1 MKDKQQQAVLFG
13 IEQYCLLTK
22 ENLILARRNRQ
33 KKSPV
38 AAFCSALGTV
48 LLTVLILAC
57 IPLTLPKAFG
67 FQIYTVISGSM
78 EPAIPTGSLVY
89 VRYEEPDT
97 IVKDDVIAFY
107 SNNAD
112 GSIITHR
119 VVSNSPAMGQFI
131 TKGDANEEKDMN
143 PIPYNNYIGKVK
155 LSVPVVGGIAQA
167 ATGTSGK
174 IAAAS
179 MIGLAVILEIVAAM
193 LDRRDDEDE

>member
-1 MKDKQQQAVLFG
+1 MQCTGHCFTDSTDS
-13 IEQYCLLTK
+13 CLY
-22 ENLILARRNRQ
+22 
-33 KKSPV
+33 
-38 AAFCSALGTV
+38 SADASESFWFSDVHRDQWEHGTGN
-48 LLTVLILAC
+48 
-57 IPLTLPKAFG
+57 PD
-67 FQIYTVISGSM
+67 
-78 EPAIPTGSLVY
+78 GSLVY

-167 ATGTSGK
+167 ATGTAGK

-193 LDRRDDEDE
+193 LDRRDDGDE

>member
-1 MKDKQQQAVLFG
+1 MQCTGHCFTDSTDS
-13 IEQYCLLTK
+13 CLY
-22 ENLILARRNRQ
+22 
-33 KKSPV
+33 
-38 AAFCSALGTV
+38 SADTSESFWFSDV
-48 LLTVLILAC
+48 HRD
-57 IPLTLPKAFG
+57 
-67 FQIYTVISGSM
+67 QW
-78 EPAIPTGSLVY
+78 EHGSLVY

-155 LSVPVVGGIAQA
+155 LSVPVVGGIAQV
-167 ATGTSGK
+167 ATGTAGK

-179 MIGLAVILEIVAAM
+179 IIGLAVILEIVAAM

>member
-1 MKDKQQQAVLFG
+1 MKR
-13 IEQYCLLTK
+13 TK
-22 ENLILARRNRQ
+22 K

-67 FQIYTVISGSM
+67 FQMYTVISGSM

-119 VVSNSPAMGQFI
+119 VAVSYTHLTLP
-131 TKGDANEEKDMN
+131 T
-143 PIPYNNYIGKVK
+143 
-155 LSVPVVGGIAQA
+155 
-167 ATGTSGK
+167 TSR
-174 IAAAS
+174 
-179 MIGLAVILEIVAAM
+179 V
-193 LDRRDDEDE
+193 

>member
-1 MKDKQQQAVLFG
+1 MKR
-13 IEQYCLLTK
+13 TK
-22 ENLILARRNRQ
+22 K

-78 EPAIPTGSLVY
+78 EPAIPTGSWSMSGMKNQTRSSKMMSLLFTATMQTA
-89 VRYEEPDT
+89 RSSPPC
-97 IVKDDVIAFY
+97 
-107 SNNAD
+107 
-112 GSIITHR
+112 SIQQ
-119 VVSNSPAMGQFI
+119 PGDGQFI

-167 ATGTSGK
+167 ATGTAGK

>member
-1 MKDKQQQAVLFG
+1 MKR
-13 IEQYCLLTK
+13 TK
-22 ENLILARRNRQ
+22 K

-38 AAFCSALGTV
+38 AAFCSA
-48 LLTVLILAC
+48 LILAC

-67 FQIYTVISGSM
+67 FQMYTVISGSM

-167 ATGTSGK
+167 ATGTAGK

-179 MIGLAVILEIVAAM
+179 IIGLAVILEIVAAM

>member
-1 MKDKQQQAVLFG
+1 MKR
-13 IEQYCLLTK
+13 TK
-22 ENLILARRNRQ
+22 K

-57 IPLTLPKAFG
+57 IPLTLPKALG
-67 FQIYTVISGSM
+67 FQMYTVISGSM

-167 ATGTSGK
+167 ATGTAGK

>member
-1 MKDKQQQAVLFG
+1 MQCTGHCFTDSTDS
-13 IEQYCLLTK
+13 CLYSADASESFWFSDVHRDQWEHGTGDPDGKPGLC
-22 ENLILARRNRQ
+22 
-33 KKSPV
+33 PV
-38 AAFCSALGTV
+38 
-48 LLTVLILAC
+48 
-57 IPLTLPKAFG
+57 
-67 FQIYTVISGSM
+67 
-78 EPAIPTGSLVY
+78 
-89 VRYEEPDT
+89 PDT

-167 ATGTSGK
+167 ATGTAGK

>member
-1 MKDKQQQAVLFG
+1 MKR
-13 IEQYCLLTK
+13 TK
-22 ENLILARRNRQ
+22 K

-38 AAFCSALGTV
+38 AAVCSVLGT
-48 LLTVLILAC
+48 LLLIIIVATYLPIT
-57 IPLTLPKAFG
+57 IPRAFG
-67 FQIYTVISGSM
+67 YEIYTVISGSM
-78 EPAIPTGSLVY
+78 EPAVPTGSLVY
-89 VRYEEPDT
+89 IKYVEPDT

-167 ATGTSGK
+167 ATGTAGK

-179 MIGLAVILEIVAAM
+179 IIGLAVILEIVAAM

>member
-1 MKDKQQQAVLFG
+1 MQCTGHCFTDSTDS
-13 IEQYCLLTK
+13 CLY
-22 ENLILARRNRQ
+22 
-33 KKSPV
+33 
-38 AAFCSALGTV
+38 SADASESFWFSDVHRDQWEHGT
-48 LLTVLILAC
+48 
-57 IPLTLPKAFG
+57 G
-67 FQIYTVISGSM
+67 
-78 EPAIPTGSLVY
+78 
-89 VRYEEPDT
+89 EPDT

-167 ATGTSGK
+167 ATGTAGK

>member
-1 MKDKQQQAVLFG
+1 MQNKKSAALKEKSF
-13 IEQYCLLTK
+13 LKRTK
-22 ENLILARRNRQ
+22 K

-67 FQIYTVISGSM
+67 FQMYTVISGSM

-119 VVSNSPAMGQFI
+119 VVSNSPAKSKAFCSGCRR
-131 TKGDANEEKDMN
+131 
-143 PIPYNNYIGKVK
+143 YR
-155 LSVPVVGGIAQA
+155 
-167 ATGTSGK
+167 TGCNRHCRKNCRCIYHRSCCD
-174 IAAAS
+174 S
-179 MIGLAVILEIVAAM
+179 
-193 LDRRDDEDE
+193 

>member
-1 MKDKQQQAVLFG
+1 MRG
-13 IEQYCLLTK
+13 TK
-22 ENLILARRNRQ
+22 GEVFFEENEEKEKPGGCILQ
-33 KKSPV
+33 
-38 AAFCSALGTV
+38 CTGHC

-67 FQIYTVISGSM
+67 FQMYTVISGSM

-119 VVSNSPAMGQFI
+119 VVSKQPGDGTVYHQ
-131 TKGDANEEKDMN
+131 KGMPMRK
-143 PIPYNNYIGKVK
+143 
-155 LSVPVVGGIAQA
+155 
-167 ATGTSGK
+167 K
-174 IAAAS
+174 I
-179 MIGLAVILEIVAAM
+179 
-193 LDRRDDEDE
+193 

>member
-1 MKDKQQQAVLFG
+1 MKR
-13 IEQYCLLTK
+13 TK
-22 ENLILARRNRQ
+22 K

-67 FQIYTVISGSM
+67 FQMYTVISGSM

-131 TKGDANEEKDMN
+131 TKGDANEDYDKYKITPDMFVGIVKFK
-143 PIPYNNYIGKVK
+143 IPVIGYPTV
-155 LSVPVVGGIAQA
+155 LVNERWS
-167 ATGTSGK
+167 
-174 IAAAS
+174 
-179 MIGLAVILEIVAAM
+179 
-193 LDRRDDEDE
+193 

>member
-1 MKDKQQQAVLFG
+1 
-13 IEQYCLLTK
+13 
-22 ENLILARRNRQ
+22 
-33 KKSPV
+33 
-38 AAFCSALGTV
+38 
-48 LLTVLILAC
+48 
-57 IPLTLPKAFG
+57 
-67 FQIYTVISGSM
+67 M

-112 GSIITHR
+112 GSIITH
-119 VVSNSPAMGQFI
+119 SPAMGQFI

-167 ATGTSGK
+167 ATGTAGK

-179 MIGLAVILEIVAAM
+179 IIGLAVILEIVAAM

>member
-1 MKDKQQQAVLFG
+1 
-13 IEQYCLLTK
+13 
-22 ENLILARRNRQ
+22 
-33 KKSPV
+33 
-38 AAFCSALGTV
+38 
-48 LLTVLILAC
+48 
-57 IPLTLPKAFG
+57 
-67 FQIYTVISGSM
+67 
-78 EPAIPTGSLVY
+78 
-89 VRYEEPDT
+89 
-97 IVKDDVIAFY
+97 
-107 SNNAD
+107 
-112 GSIITHR
+112 
-119 VVSNSPAMGQFI
+119 MGQFI

>member
-1 MKDKQQQAVLFG
+1 M
-13 IEQYCLLTK
+13 
-22 ENLILARRNRQ
+22 
-33 KKSPV
+33 

-67 FQIYTVISGSM
+67 FQMYTVISGSM

-119 VVSNSPAMGQFI
+119 VVSNSRWDSLSP
-131 TKGDANEEKDMN
+131 KGMPMRK
-143 PIPYNNYIGKVK
+143 
-155 LSVPVVGGIAQA
+155 
-167 ATGTSGK
+167 K
-174 IAAAS
+174 I
-179 MIGLAVILEIVAAM
+179 
-193 LDRRDDEDE
+193 

>member
-1 MKDKQQQAVLFG
+1 MKR
-13 IEQYCLLTK
+13 TK
-22 ENLILARRNRQ
+22 K

-89 VRYEEPDT
+89 VRHEEPDT

-131 TKGDANEEKDMN
+131 TKGDALQQLHWKSKAFCSGCRR
-143 PIPYNNYIGKVK
+143 YRTGSHRYIRQDCCRIHHR
-155 LSVPVVGGIAQA
+155 SCCD
-167 ATGTSGK
+167 S
-174 IAAAS
+174 
-179 MIGLAVILEIVAAM
+179 
-193 LDRRDDEDE
+193 

>member
-1 MKDKQQQAVLFG
+1 M
-13 IEQYCLLTK
+13 
-22 ENLILARRNRQ
+22 
-33 KKSPV
+33 
-38 AAFCSALGTV
+38 
-48 LLTVLILAC
+48 
-57 IPLTLPKAFG
+57 
-67 FQIYTVISGSM
+67 YTVISGSM

-167 ATGTSGK
+167 ATGTAGK

-179 MIGLAVILEIVAAM
+179 IIGLAVILEIVAAM
-193 LDRRDDEDE
+193 LDRHDDEDE

>member
-1 MKDKQQQAVLFG
+1 MKR
-13 IEQYCLLTK
+13 TK
-22 ENLILARRNRQ
+22 K

-67 FQIYTVISGSM
+67 FQMYTVISGSM
-78 EPAIPTGSLVY
+78 
-89 VRYEEPDT
+89 EPDT

-179 MIGLAVILEIVAAM
+179 IIGLAVILEIVAAM

>member
-1 MKDKQQQAVLFG
+1 MKR
-13 IEQYCLLTK
+13 TK
-22 ENLILARRNRQ
+22 K

-167 ATGTSGK
+167 ATGAAGK

-179 MIGLAVILEIVAAM
+179 LIGLAVILEIVAAM

>member
-1 MKDKQQQAVLFG
+1 MKR
-13 IEQYCLLTK
+13 TK
-22 ENLILARRNRQ
+22 K

-57 IPLTLPKAFG
+57 IPLTLPKAFS

-131 TKGDANEEKDMN
+131 TKGDANEEKDMT

>member
-1 MKDKQQQAVLFG
+1 MKR
-13 IEQYCLLTK
+13 TK
-22 ENLILARRNRQ
+22 K

-67 FQIYTVISGSM
+67 FQMYTVISGSM

-89 VRYEEPDT
+89 VRYEEPD
-97 IVKDDVIAFY
+97 
-107 SNNAD
+107 NAD

-131 TKGDANEEKDMN
+131 TKGDANKEKDMN

-167 ATGTSGK
+167 ATGTAGK

-179 MIGLAVILEIVAAM
+179 MIGLALILEIVAAM

>member
-1 MKDKQQQAVLFG
+1 MKR
-13 IEQYCLLTK
+13 TK
-22 ENLILARRNRQ
+22 K

-57 IPLTLPKAFG
+57 IPLTLPKA
-67 FQIYTVISGSM
+67 
-78 EPAIPTGSLVY
+78 
-89 VRYEEPDT
+89 YEEPDT

-167 ATGTSGK
+167 ATGTAGK

-179 MIGLAVILEIVAAM
+179 IIGLAVILEIVAAM

>member
-1 MKDKQQQAVLFG
+1 MKR
-13 IEQYCLLTK
+13 TK
-22 ENLILARRNRQ
+22 K

-67 FQIYTVISGSM
+67 FQMYTVISGSM

-119 VVSNSPAMGQFI
+119 VVSNSPA
-131 TKGDANEEKDMN
+131 
-143 PIPYNNYIGKVK
+143 IPYNNYIGKVK